1 LVAVGAY
8 IKSVPTMR
16 EGLLRQCLSGISAH
30 PKDVNIKYKLK
41 LFALLFVA
49 MVCFPLGVFAWRTVE
64 YCDVYVGPQ
73 KVFTVTNTPV
83 MSAVDRA
90 QNISSHIQAILSDPK
105 LNPTHLSIRHSV
117 DGVPVIQLD
126 NVAICAVSAED
137 SAASGKSAQTLAE
150 DWMQTLKTKLTEAKE
165 KAPTTATAAVHD
177 SKTLNEHAVLLLFL
191 EIGILLLASLCFGEL
206 MVRLGQPAIIGQ
218 ILAGLVLGQTF
229 FGNFFPDVSVQ
240 LFPQDSSQS
249 KLIEA
254 VSWIGVSFLLMLTG
268 METDTSMLK
277 RLGKPLLY
285 LAFIGLLV
293 PLIIGAGLSFL
304 LPERLRGD
312 PAGGLAFAVFVGTV
326 FAVSSVPV
334 VAKILMDMKLLKRD
348 VGQLVLSASLSHDLL
363 CCLLLAVIAVLAGS
377 GGSSGNSPLLTAIFG
392 TIAFV
397 AVVYFGRPVFF
408 AILRWVNDK
417 VSTSDGLI
425 TAMIV
430 MLLLGAATTQA
441 LGIHIVLGAFAVGV
455 ILSQAPVINHKVV
468 RPLEIVTMGFFAP
481 IFFASSGLNVNL
493 GTLLE
498 PQLAGITLFLCAASM
513 ASKLVGCYI
522 AGKLTNLGAW
532 ESLAVGVGANA
543 KGSMGLILAMLGYS
557 LHIITLDMLAIVIFV
572 SLFSTAVAPPLMKW
586 TLTKVQITQEE
597 TERLAKE
604 ERRGRTILSSIRRVL
619 WPTSGKSRNRFIGKL
634 LDSIGRRQVIET
646 VVLWVKTSAS
656 TLSTDKPF
664 TSIAEAIDTKHVGL
678 VKRTV
683 KSNDPSEAI
692 IEEANLGYDL
702 LVMATDK
709 PTAGAEHVFGK
720 LVDNVILNT
729 STRVLVVYDPDQTN
743 DREIKKVVVPVSG
756 SELSV
761 SAGEFGISLAHSLG
775 AKITLLNIAESELVD
790 LYSEETRSGE
800 KIQRN
805 ITNEIEGSL
814 KELAQALNV
823 DFTAILL
830 QAATHP
836 AQAIIMAAQQHN
848 ADLIVLGAEPKM
860 GKGLFLG
867 HTINFVLRNA
877 PCAVAILKL
886 QA

>member
-1 LVAVGAY
+1 
-8 IKSVPTMR
+8 MNN
-16 EGLLRQCLSGISAH
+16 LSFTQ
-30 PKDVNIKYKLK
+30 DVKIIHKLK
-41 LFALLFVA
+41 QFALLFV
-49 MVCFPLGVFAWRTVE
+49 VFLCIPLSASAWRAVE
-64 YCDVYVGPQ
+64 YCDVYLGSE

-83 MSAVDRA
+83 MSAIDRA
-90 QNISSHIQAILSDPK
+90 QSISSHIQTIVGTTDFEPS
-105 LNPTHLSIRHSV
+105 HLSVRKGL
-117 DGVPVIQLD
+117 DGVPVIMLD
-126 NVAICAVSAED
+126 NIPICGVTAED
-137 SAASGKSAQTLAE
+137 SAVFGKSADAVAIEWAE
-150 DWMQTLKTKLTEAKE
+150 ELKTRLEEAKAKVAPAATP
-165 KAPTTATAAVHD
+165 KAHE

-191 EIGILLLASLCFGEL
+191 EIGVLLLASLIFGEL

-229 FGNFFPDVSVQ
+229 FGNFFPDLSIQ

-277 RLGKPLLY
+277 RLGKPALY
-285 LAFIGLLV
+285 IGLIGLIV
-293 PLIIGAGLSFL
+293 PLLVGCGLSVL
-304 LPERLRGD
+304 LPARLRGD
-312 PAGGLAFAVFVGTV
+312 PAGNLAFAVFVGTV

-363 CCLLLAVIAVLAGS
+363 CCLLLAVIAVLSDSKGGS
-377 GGSSGNSPLLTAIFG
+377 GGGNPLLTAIVG
-392 TIAFV
+392 TIGFV
-397 AVVYFGRPVFF
+397 SVVYFGRPLFF
-408 AILRWVNDK
+408 RLLRWVNDK

-481 IFFASSGLNVNL
+481 IFFAASGLNVNL

-498 PQLAGITLFLCAASM
+498 PQLAGITLFLCGASM
-513 ASKLVGCYI
+513 ASKLIGCFA
-522 AGKLTNLGAW
+522 AGKLTNLGPW
-532 ESLAVGVGANA
+532 ESLAIGVGANA

-586 TLTKVQITQEE
+586 TLGKVQVTDEE
-597 TERLAKE
+597 KVRLAKE
-604 ERRGRTILSSIRRVL
+604 ERCARTVLSSIRRVL
-619 WPTSGKSRNRFIGKL
+619 WPTSGKARNRFIGKL
-634 LDSIGRRQVIET
+634 LDSIGKRQVIET
-646 VVLWVKTSAS
+646 VVMWVKTSESSEDAE
-656 TLSTDKPF
+656 TPF
-664 TSIAEAIDTKHVGL
+664 NSIAKAINTKYVGL
-678 VKRTV
+678 EKRTV
-683 KSNDPSEAI
+683 KSNKPTESI

-709 PTAGAEHVFGK
+709 PPAGAEHVFGK
-720 LVDNVILNT
+720 LVDEVILNT
-729 STRVLVVYDPDQTN
+729 STRVLVVYDPDPSG
-743 DREIKKVVVPVSG
+743 DREIKKVIVPVSG

-761 SAGEFGISLAHSLG
+761 SAGEFGISVASSLG
-775 AKITLLNIAESELVD
+775 AKVTILNIAESELDD

-800 KIQRN
+800 KIQKN
-805 ITNEIEGSL
+805 ITEDIQGSL
-814 KELAQALNV
+814 KELANALTV
-823 DFTAILL
+823 DFTAIEVH
-830 QAATHP
+830 AATHP
-836 AQAIIMAAQQHN
+836 AQAIIMSAQQQD

>member
-1 LVAVGAY
+1 
-8 IKSVPTMR
+8 
-16 EGLLRQCLSGISAH
+16 
-30 PKDVNIKYKLK
+30 
-41 LFALLFVA
+41 
-49 MVCFPLGVFAWRTVE
+49 
-64 YCDVYVGPQ
+64 
-73 KVFTVTNTPV
+73 
-83 MSAVDRA
+83 MSAIDRA
-90 QNISSHIQAILSDPK
+90 QNISNRIQTIAGTADF
-105 LNPTHLSIRHSV
+105 NPNHLSVRKGL
-117 DGVPVIQLD
+117 DGVPVIMMDNVPICGVTAEDSAVFGKSAD
-126 NVAICAVSAED
+126 NVAIEWAE
-137 SAASGKSAQTLAE
+137 A
-150 DWMQTLKTKLTEAKE
+150 LKTRLEEE
-165 KAPTTATAAVHD
+165 KAKAAPAATPKAHE

-191 EIGILLLASLCFGEL
+191 EIGVLLLASLIFGEL

-229 FGNFFPDVSVQ
+229 FGNFFPDLSVQ

-277 RLGKPLLY
+277 RLGKPALY
-285 LAFIGLLV
+285 IGFIGLIV
-293 PLIIGAGLSFL
+293 PLLVGAGLSVL
-304 LPERLRGD
+304 LPARLRGD
-312 PAGGLAFAVFVGTV
+312 PTGNLAFAVFVGTV

-334 VAKILMDMKLLKRD
+334 VAKILMDMKLFKRD

-363 CCLLLAVIAVLAGS
+363 CCLLLAVIAVLFDSKGGS
-377 GGSSGNSPLLTAIFG
+377 GGGNPLLTAIVG
-392 TIAFV
+392 TIGFV
-397 AVVYFGRPVFF
+397 AVVYFGRPLFF
-408 AILRWVNDK
+408 RLLRWVNDK
-417 VSTSDGLI
+417 VSSDGLI

-481 IFFASSGLNVNL
+481 IFFAASGLNVNL

-513 ASKLVGCYI
+513 ASKLIGCFA
-522 AGKLTNLGAW
+522 AGKLTNLGPW
-532 ESLAVGVGANA
+532 ESLAIGVGANA

-586 TLTKVQITQEE
+586 TLGKVKVTDEE
-597 TERLAKE
+597 KVRLAKE
-604 ERRGRTILSSIRRVL
+604 ERRARTVLSSIRRVL
-619 WPTSGKSRNRFIGKL
+619 WPTSGKARNRFIGKL
-634 LDSIGRRQVIET
+634 LDSIGKRQVIET
-646 VVLWVKTSAS
+646 VVMWVKTSDSSEDA
-656 TLSTDKPF
+656 DKPF
-664 TSIAEAIDTKHVGL
+664 KTIAKAIDTKYVGL
-678 VKRTV
+678 EKRTV
-683 KSNDPSEAI
+683 KSDKPTEAI

-709 PTAGAEHVFGK
+709 PPAGAEHVFGK
-720 LVDNVILNT
+720 LVDGVILNT
-729 STRVLVVYDPDQTN
+729 STRVLVVYDPDPSGE
-743 DREIKKVVVPVSG
+743 REIKKVVVPVSG

-761 SAGEFGISLAHSLG
+761 SAGEFGISVASSLG
-775 AKITLLNIAESELVD
+775 AKVTILNIAESELDD
-790 LYSEETRSGE
+790 LYSEETKSGE
-800 KIQRN
+800 KIQKN
-805 ITNEIEGSL
+805 ITEDIQGSL
-814 KELAQALNV
+814 KELANALSV
-823 DFTAILL
+823 DFTAIEVH
-830 QAATHP
+830 AATHP
-836 AQAIIMAAQQHN
+836 AQAIIMSAQQQD

>member
-1 LVAVGAY
+1 LV
-8 IKSVPTMR
+8 
-16 EGLLRQCLSGISAH
+16 
-30 PKDVNIKYKLK
+30 
-41 LFALLFVA
+41 FALI
-49 MVCFPLGVFAWRTVE
+49 CFPLSAAAWRAVE
-64 YCDVYVGPQ
+64 YCDVYLGSE

-90 QNISSHIQAILSDPK
+90 QSISAHLQTLVGTADFD
-105 LNPTHLSIRHSV
+105 PTHLSVRKAL
-117 DGVPVIQLD
+117 DGVPVIMLD
-126 NVAICAVSAED
+126 NVPICGVTTED
-137 SAASGKSAQTLAE
+137 SAVFGKSADALAIDWAKALERRLAE
-150 DWMQTLKTKLTEAKE
+150 AKQKISPASTP
-165 KAPTTATAAVHD
+165 KAHE

-191 EIGILLLASLCFGEL
+191 EIGVLLLASLIFGEL

-229 FGNFFPDVSVQ
+229 FGNFFPDLSVQ

-285 LAFIGLLV
+285 IALLGLFV
-293 PLIIGAGLSFL
+293 PLLAGAGISVM
-304 LPERLRGD
+304 LPAVLRGD
-312 PAGGLAFAVFVGTV
+312 PNGGVAFAVFLGTV

-363 CCLLLAVIAVLAGS
+363 CCLLLAVIAVLS
-377 GGSSGNSPLLTAIFG
+377 DSKGSSGGGNPLLTAIVG
-392 TIAFV
+392 TIGFV
-397 AVVYFGRPVFF
+397 CVVYFGRFLFF
-408 AILRWVNDK
+408 RLLRWVNDK

-481 IFFASSGLNVNL
+481 IFFAASGLNVNL
-493 GTLLE
+493 GSLLQ
-498 PQLAGITLFLCAASM
+498 PKLAAITLFLCAASM
-513 ASKLVGCYI
+513 ASKLIGCYA
-522 AGKLTNLGAW
+522 AGKIAKLGAW
-532 ESLAVGVGANA
+532 ESLAIGIGANA

-586 TLTKVQITQEE
+586 SLSKVKVTEE
-597 TERLAKE
+597 EQVRLAKE
-604 ERRGRTILSSIRRVL
+604 ERRARTVLSNIRRVL
-619 WPTSGKSRNRFIGKL
+619 WPTSGKARNRFIGKL
-634 LDSIGRRQVIET
+634 LDSIGKRQVIET
-646 VVLWVKTSAS
+646 VVLWVKTSDS
-656 TLSTDKPF
+656 SEDVDKPF
-664 TSIAEAIDTKHVGL
+664 HTIAKSIDTKLVGL
-678 VKRTV
+678 EKRTV
-683 KSNDPSEAI
+683 KSDKPI
-692 IEEANLGYDL
+692 DVIVDEANLGYDL

-709 PTAGAEHVFGK
+709 PTADADHVFGT
-720 LVDNVILNT
+720 LVDEVILNT
-729 STRVLVVYDPDQTN
+729 STRVLVIYDPEQTG

-761 SAGEFGISLAHSLG
+761 SAGEFGISLASSLG
-775 AKITLLNIAESELVD
+775 AKVTVLSIAESELED
-790 LYSEETRSGE
+790 LYSEETKSGE

-805 ITNEIEGSL
+805 ITEDIEGSL
-814 KELAQALNV
+814 KELANALNV
-823 DFTAILL
+823 DFTAILV
-830 QAATHP
+830 QSASHA
-836 AQAIIMAAQQHN
+836 AQAIIMSAQQQD